1 MLAKLKLRYKIPKH
15 KVYKN
20 LKEIFKVKTV
30 NVLLTEEVL
39 SNESLKLTSKLLFA
53 RILFLSS
60 VSTRADKAVF
70 YSNQQAVEELHISL
84 SSVQR
89 SFTELEVKKLITS
102 QIQLINFKK
111 VRSITVKG
119 EYFTS
124 SDIVNLTTKNVK
136 MTTPKVSERTYR
148 NSQNDIFYL
157 IHNSIISNSRSK
169 DSIYIVSKEFSQED
183 FTAYIEKI
191 FLDYKDKY
199 ISKYPQLETMN
210 CTLMADK
217 FYNYYAPMNWKNKK
231 GAPVKSL
238 NSTVAQWCMRFAES
252 PAPCRQ
258 PKTAAA
264 ASDAD
269 VDRIAQGIADTQFSD
284 DENIIDVDLSTN
296 DSNLLMRK

>member
-1 MLAKLKLRYKIPKH
+1 M
-15 KVYKN
+15 
-20 LKEIFKVKTV
+20 KTV
-30 NVLLTEEVL
+30 NVLLTEDIL
-39 SNESLKLTSKLLFA
+39 SNAKLKLSSKLLFA
-53 RILFLSS
+53 RVLFLAS

-70 YSNQQAVEELHISL
+70 YSNQQAVEELHLSL

-89 SFTELEVKKLITS
+89 SFSELEDNKLIES
-102 QIQLINFKK
+102 NIQLINFKK
-111 VRSITVKG
+111 IRSITVKG

-124 SDIVNLTTKNVK
+124 FDKVNLTNENVK
-136 MTTPKVSERTYR
+136 MTISKVSNRPYQ

-157 IHNSIISNSRSK
+157 IHNSINSNSRSK

-238 NSTVAQWCMRFAES
+238 NSTVAQWCMRFVDS
-252 PAPCRQ
+252 PSFHHQ
-258 PKTAAA
+258 PKTAPAA
-264 ASDAD
+264 TTSD
-269 VDRIAQGIADTQFSD
+269 VDRIAQDIENTQFSD
-284 DENIIDVDLSTN
+284 DTNIIDIDLSTN

>member
-1 MLAKLKLRYKIPKH
+1 M
-15 KVYKN
+15 
-20 LKEIFKVKTV
+20 KTV
-30 NVLLTEEVL
+30 NVLLTEDIL

-70 YSNQQAVEELHISL
+70 YSNQQAVEELHLSL

-89 SFTELEVKKLITS
+89 SFSELEANKLIES
-102 QIQLINFKK
+102 NIQLINFKK
-111 VRSITVKG
+111 VRSITVKS

-124 SDIVNLTTKNVK
+124 ADMVNLTTENVK
-136 MTTPKVSERTYR
+136 MTTPKVSNRPYR
-148 NSQNDIFYL
+148 NSQNDIFFL
-157 IHNSIISNSRSK
+157 IHNSIINNSRSK

-238 NSTVAQWCMRFAES
+238 NSTVAQWCMRFVDS
-252 PAPCRQ
+252 PSFNHQ
-258 PKTAAA
+258 PKTAPVTTK
-264 ASDAD
+264 SD
-269 VDRIAQGIADTQFSD
+269 VDRIAQDIENTQFSD
-284 DENIIDVDLSTN
+284 DTNIIDIDLSTN

>member
-1 MLAKLKLRYKIPKH
+1 M
-15 KVYKN
+15 
-20 LKEIFKVKTV
+20 KTV
-30 NVLLTEEVL
+30 NVLLTEDIL
-39 SNESLKLTSKLLFA
+39 SNAKLKLTSKLLFA

-111 VRSITVKG
+111 VRSITVKS

-124 SDIVNLTTKNVK
+124 SDMVNLTTENVK
-136 MTTPKVSERTYR
+136 MTTSKVSNRPYQ
-148 NSQNDIFYL
+148 NSQNDIFFL
-157 IHNSIISNSRSK
+157 IHNSINSNSRSK

-238 NSTVAQWCMRFAES
+238 NSTVAQWCMRFVDS
-252 PAPCRQ
+252 PSFNHQ
-258 PKTAAA
+258 PKTAPAA
-264 ASDAD
+264 TTSD
-269 VDRIAQGIADTQFSD
+269 VDRIAQDIENTQFSD
-284 DENIIDVDLSTN
+284 DTNIIDIDLSTN
-296 DSNLLMRK
+296 DSNFLMRK

>member
-1 MLAKLKLRYKIPKH
+1 M
-15 KVYKN
+15 
-20 LKEIFKVKTV
+20 KTV
-30 NVLLTEEVL
+30 NVLLTEDIL
-39 SNESLKLTSKLLFA
+39 SNAKLKLSSKLLFA
-53 RILFLSS
+53 RVLFLSS

-70 YSNQQAVEELHISL
+70 YSNQQAVEELHLSL

-89 SFTELEVKKLITS
+89 SFSELEANKLIES
-102 QIQLINFKK
+102 NIQLINFKK
-111 VRSITVKG
+111 IRSITVKG

-124 SDIVNLTTKNVK
+124 FDKVNLTNENVK
-136 MTTPKVSERTYR
+136 MTISKVSNRPYQ
-148 NSQNDIFYL
+148 NGQNDIFYL
-157 IHNSIISNSRSK
+157 IHNSINSNSRSK

-238 NSTVAQWCMRFAES
+238 NSTVAQWCMRFVDS
-252 PAPCRQ
+252 PSFHHQ
-258 PKTAAA
+258 PKTAPAA
-264 ASDAD
+264 TTSD
-269 VDRIAQGIADTQFSD
+269 VDRIAQDIENTQFSD
-284 DENIIDVDLSTN
+284 DTNIIDIDLSTN

>member
-1 MLAKLKLRYKIPKH
+1 M
-15 KVYKN
+15 
-20 LKEIFKVKTV
+20 KTV
-30 NVLLTEEVL
+30 NVLLTEDIL
-39 SNESLKLTSKLLFA
+39 SNAKLKLSSKLLFA
-53 RILFLSS
+53 RVLFLAS

-70 YSNQQAVEELHISL
+70 YSNQQAVEELHLSL

-89 SFTELEVKKLITS
+89 SFSELEDNKLIES
-102 QIQLINFKK
+102 NIQLINFKK
-111 VRSITVKG
+111 VRSITVKS

-124 SDIVNLTTKNVK
+124 SDMVNLTTENVK
-136 MTTPKVSERTYR
+136 MTTSKVSNRPYR
-148 NSQNDIFYL
+148 NSQNDIFFL
-157 IHNSIISNSRSK
+157 IHNSINSNSRSK

-238 NSTVAQWCMRFAES
+238 NSTVAQWCMRFVDS
-252 PAPCRQ
+252 PSFNHQ
-258 PKTAAA
+258 PKTAPAA
-264 ASDAD
+264 TTSD
-269 VDRIAQGIADTQFSD
+269 VDRIAQDIENTQFSD
-284 DENIIDVDLSTN
+284 DTNIIDIDLSTN

>member
-1 MLAKLKLRYKIPKH
+1 M
-15 KVYKN
+15 
-20 LKEIFKVKTV
+20 KTV
-30 NVLLTEEVL
+30 NVLLTEDIL
-39 SNESLKLTSKLLFA
+39 SNAKLKLSSKILFA
-53 RILFLSS
+53 RVLFLAS

-70 YSNQQAVEELHISL
+70 YSNQQAVEELHLSL

-89 SFTELEVKKLITS
+89 SFSELEDNKLIES
-102 QIQLINFKK
+102 NIQLINFKK
-111 VRSITVKG
+111 VRSITVKS

-136 MTTPKVSERTYR
+136 MTTSKVSNRPYR
-148 NSQNDIFYL
+148 NSQNDIFFL
-157 IHNSIISNSRSK
+157 IHNSINSNSRSK

-238 NSTVAQWCMRFAES
+238 NSTVAQWCMRFVDS
-252 PAPCRQ
+252 PSFNHQ
-258 PKTAAA
+258 PKTAPAA
-264 ASDAD
+264 TTSD
-269 VDRIAQGIADTQFSD
+269 VDRIAQDIENTQFSD
-284 DENIIDVDLSTN
+284 DTNIIDIDLSTN

>member
-1 MLAKLKLRYKIPKH
+1 M
-15 KVYKN
+15 
-20 LKEIFKVKTV
+20 KTV
-30 NVLLTEEVL
+30 NVLLTEDIL
-39 SNESLKLTSKLLFA
+39 SNAKLKLSSKLLFA
-53 RILFLSS
+53 RVLFLAS

-70 YSNQQAVEELHISL
+70 YSNQQAVEELHLSL

-89 SFTELEVKKLITS
+89 SFSELEDNKLIES
-102 QIQLINFKK
+102 NIQLINFKK
-111 VRSITVKG
+111 IRSITVKG

-124 SDIVNLTTKNVK
+124 FDKVNLTNENVK
-136 MTTPKVSERTYR
+136 MTISKVSNRPYQ

-157 IHNSIISNSRSK
+157 IHNSINSNSRSK

-238 NSTVAQWCMRFAES
+238 NSTVAQWCMRFVDS
-252 PAPCRQ
+252 PSFHHQ
-258 PKTAAA
+258 PKTAPAA
-264 ASDAD
+264 TPAD
-269 VDRIAQGIADTQFSD
+269 VDRIAQNIADSQFGD
-284 DENIIDVDLSTN
+284 DENIIDVDLSSN

>member
-1 MLAKLKLRYKIPKH
+1 M
-15 KVYKN
+15 
-20 LKEIFKVKTV
+20 KTV
-30 NVLLTEEVL
+30 NVLLTEDIL
-39 SNESLKLTSKLLFA
+39 SNAKLKLSSKLLFA
-53 RILFLSS
+53 RVLFLAS

-70 YSNQQAVEELHISL
+70 YSNQQAVEELHLSL

-89 SFTELEVKKLITS
+89 SFSELEDNKLIES
-102 QIQLINFKK
+102 NIQLINFKK
-111 VRSITVKG
+111 VRSITVKS

-124 SDIVNLTTKNVK
+124 SDMVNLTTKNVK
-136 MTTPKVSERTYR
+136 MTISKVSNRPYR
-148 NSQNDIFYL
+148 NSQNDIFFL
-157 IHNSIISNSRSK
+157 IHNSINSNSRSK

-238 NSTVAQWCMRFAES
+238 NSTVAQWCMRFVDS
-252 PAPCRQ
+252 PSFNHQ
-258 PKTAAA
+258 PKTAPAA
-264 ASDAD
+264 TTSD
-269 VDRIAQGIADTQFSD
+269 VDRIAQDIENTQFSD
-284 DENIIDVDLSTN
+284 DTNIIDIDLSTN

>member
-1 MLAKLKLRYKIPKH
+1 M
-15 KVYKN
+15 
-20 LKEIFKVKTV
+20 KTV
-30 NVLLTEEVL
+30 NVLLTEDIL

-60 VSTRADKAVF
+60 VSTRADRAVF

-89 SFTELEVKKLITS
+89 SFTELEDNKLITS

-111 VRSITVKG
+111 VRSITVKS

-124 SDIVNLTTKNVK
+124 SDMVNLTTENVK
-136 MTTPKVSERTYR
+136 MTTPKVSNRPYR

-199 ISKYPQLETMN
+199 ISKYPQLEMMN
-210 CTLMADK
+210 CTLMADR
-217 FYNYYAPMNWKNKK
+217 FYIHYASMNWKNKK
-231 GAPVKSL
+231 GAPVKNL
-238 NSTVAQWCMRFAES
+238 KATVAQWCMRFVEY
-252 PAPCRQ
+252 PVPCRQ
-258 PKTAAA
+258 PKPKTAAA

-269 VDRIAQGIADTQFSD
+269 VNRIAQDIADTQFSAD
-284 DENIIDVDLSTN
+284 ANIIDADFSVD

>member
-1 MLAKLKLRYKIPKH
+1 MLKH

-30 NVLLTEEVL
+30 NVLLTEDIL
-39 SNESLKLTSKLLFA
+39 SNAKLKLSSKLLFA
-53 RILFLSS
+53 RVLFLSS

-70 YSNQQAVEELHISL
+70 YSNQQAVEELHLSL

-89 SFTELEVKKLITS
+89 SFSELEDNKLIES
-102 QIQLINFKK
+102 NIQLINFKK

-124 SDIVNLTTKNVK
+124 SDMVNLTNENVK
-136 MTTPKVSERTYR
+136 MTISKVSNRPYR
-148 NSQNDIFYL
+148 NGQNDIFYL
-157 IHNSIISNSRSK
+157 IHNSIISNSKSL

-183 FTAYIEKI
+183 FTAYIENI
-191 FLDYKDKY
+191 FLDYKNKN

-210 CTLMADK
+210 CALMAEK
-217 FYNYYAPMNWKNKK
+217 FYTHYAPMKWKDKK
-231 GAPVKSL
+231 GAPVKNL
-238 NSTVAQWCMRFAES
+238 KLRVRQWCL
-252 PAPCRQ
+252 RQ
-258 PKTAAA
+258 IEYAGRYQQAKTTPVATP
-264 ASDAD
+264 AD

-284 DENIIDVDLSTN
+284 DKNIIDADFSIN

>member
-1 MLAKLKLRYKIPKH
+1 M
-15 KVYKN
+15 
-20 LKEIFKVKTV
+20 KTV
-30 NVLLTEEVL
+30 NVLLTEDIL
-39 SNESLKLTSKLLFA
+39 SNAKLKLSSKLLFA
-53 RILFLSS
+53 RVLFLAS

-70 YSNQQAVEELHISL
+70 YSNQQAVEELHLSL

-89 SFTELEVKKLITS
+89 SFSELEDNKLIES
-102 QIQLINFKK
+102 NIQLINFKK
-111 VRSITVKG
+111 VRSITVKS

-124 SDIVNLTTKNVK
+124 SDMVNLTTENVK
-136 MTTPKVSERTYR
+136 MTTSKVSNRPYR
-148 NSQNDIFYL
+148 NSQNDIFFL
-157 IHNSIISNSRSK
+157 IHNSINSNSRSK

-238 NSTVAQWCMRFAES
+238 NSTVAQWCMRFVDS
-252 PAPCRQ
+252 PSFNHQ
-258 PKTAAA
+258 PKTAPAA
-264 ASDAD
+264 TTSD
-269 VDRIAQGIADTQFSD
+269 VDRIAQDIENTQFSD
-284 DENIIDVDLSTN
+284 DTNIIDIDLSTN
-296 DSNLLMRK
+296 DSNFLMRK

>member
-1 MLAKLKLRYKIPKH
+1 M
-15 KVYKN
+15 
-20 LKEIFKVKTV
+20 KTV
-30 NVLLTEEVL
+30 NVLLTEDIL
-39 SNESLKLTSKLLFA
+39 SNAKLKLSSKLLFA
-53 RILFLSS
+53 RVLFLAS

-70 YSNQQAVEELHISL
+70 YSNQQAVEELHLSL

-89 SFTELEVKKLITS
+89 SFSELEDNKLIES
-102 QIQLINFKK
+102 NIQLINFKK
-111 VRSITVKG
+111 VRSITVKS

-124 SDIVNLTTKNVK
+124 SDMVNLTTENVK
-136 MTTPKVSERTYR
+136 MTTSKVSNRPYR
-148 NSQNDIFYL
+148 NSQNDIFFL
-157 IHNSIISNSRSK
+157 IHNSINSNSRSK
-169 DSIYIVSKEFSQED
+169 DSIYIVSKEFSRED

-238 NSTVAQWCMRFAES
+238 NSTVAQWCMRFVDS
-252 PAPCRQ
+252 PSFNHQ
-258 PKTAAA
+258 PKTAPAA
-264 ASDAD
+264 TTSD
-269 VDRIAQGIADTQFSD
+269 VDRIAQDIENTQFSD
-284 DENIIDVDLSTN
+284 DTNIIDIDLSTN

>member
-1 MLAKLKLRYKIPKH
+1 M
-15 KVYKN
+15 
-20 LKEIFKVKTV
+20 KTV
-30 NVLLTEEVL
+30 NVLLTEDIL

-70 YSNQQAVEELHISL
+70 YSNQQAVEELHLSL

-89 SFTELEVKKLITS
+89 SFSELEANKLIES
-102 QIQLINFKK
+102 NIQLINFKK
-111 VRSITVKG
+111 VRSITVKS

-124 SDIVNLTTKNVK
+124 SDMVNLTTENVK
-136 MTTPKVSERTYR
+136 MTTSKVSNRPYQ

-157 IHNSIISNSRSK
+157 IHNSINSNSRSK

-238 NSTVAQWCMRFAES
+238 NSTVAQWCMRFVDS
-252 PAPCRQ
+252 PSFNHQ
-258 PKTAAA
+258 PKTAPAA
-264 ASDAD
+264 TKSD
-269 VDRIAQGIADTQFSD
+269 VDRIAQDIENTQFSD
-284 DENIIDVDLSTN
+284 DTNIIDIDLSTN

>member
-1 MLAKLKLRYKIPKH
+1 M
-15 KVYKN
+15 
-20 LKEIFKVKTV
+20 KTV
-30 NVLLTEEVL
+30 NVLLTEDIL
-39 SNESLKLTSKLLFA
+39 SNAKLKLSSKLLFA
-53 RILFLSS
+53 RVLFLAS

-70 YSNQQAVEELHISL
+70 YSNHQAVEELHLSL

-89 SFTELEVKKLITS
+89 SFSELEANKLIES
-102 QIQLINFKK
+102 NIQLINFKK
-111 VRSITVKG
+111 IRSITVKG

-124 SDIVNLTTKNVK
+124 FDKVNLTNENVK
-136 MTTPKVSERTYR
+136 MTISKVSNRLYQKCQ
-148 NSQNDIFYL
+148 SDIFYL
-157 IHNSIISNSRSK
+157 IHNSINSNSRSK

-238 NSTVAQWCMRFAES
+238 NSTVAQWCMRFVDS
-252 PAPCRQ
+252 PSFHHQ
-258 PKTAAA
+258 PKTAPVATT
-264 ASDAD
+264 SD
-269 VDRIAQGIADTQFSD
+269 VDRIAQDIENTQFSD
-284 DENIIDVDLSTN
+284 DTNIIDIDLSTN

>member
-1 MLAKLKLRYKIPKH
+1 M
-15 KVYKN
+15 
-20 LKEIFKVKTV
+20 KTV
-30 NVLLTEEVL
+30 NVLLTEDIL
-39 SNESLKLTSKLLFA
+39 SNAKLKLSSKLLFA
-53 RILFLSS
+53 RVLFLSS

-70 YSNQQAVEELHISL
+70 YSNQQAVEELHLSL

-89 SFTELEVKKLITS
+89 SFSELEDNKLIES
-102 QIQLINFKK
+102 NIQLINFKK

-119 EYFTS
+119 EYFTG
-124 SDIVNLTTKNVK
+124 SDIVNLTTENVK
-136 MTTPKVSERTYR
+136 MTTSKVSNRPYR

-157 IHNSIISNSRSK
+157 IHNSINSNSRSK

-238 NSTVAQWCMRFAES
+238 NSTVAQWCMRFVDS
-252 PAPCRQ
+252 PSFHHQ
-258 PKTAAA
+258 PKTAPAA
-264 ASDAD
+264 TTSD
-269 VDRIAQGIADTQFSD
+269 VDRIAQDIENTQFSD
-284 DENIIDVDLSTN
+284 DTNIIDIDLSTN

>member
-1 MLAKLKLRYKIPKH
+1 M
-15 KVYKN
+15 
-20 LKEIFKVKTV
+20 KTV
-30 NVLLTEEVL
+30 NVLLTEDIL
-39 SNESLKLTSKLLFA
+39 SNAKLKLSSKLLFA
-53 RILFLSS
+53 RVLFLAS

-70 YSNQQAVEELHISL
+70 YSNHQAVEELHLSL

-89 SFTELEVKKLITS
+89 SFSELEANKLIES
-102 QIQLINFKK
+102 NIQLINFKK
-111 VRSITVKG
+111 IRSITVKG

-124 SDIVNLTTKNVK
+124 FDKVNLTNENVK
-136 MTTPKVSERTYR
+136 MTISKVSNRLYR
-148 NSQNDIFYL
+148 KCQNDIFYL
-157 IHNSIISNSRSK
+157 IHNSINSNSRSK

-210 CTLMADK
+210 CTLMADR

-238 NSTVAQWCMRFAES
+238 NSTVAQWCMRFVDS
-252 PAPCRQ
+252 PSFHHQ
-258 PKTAAA
+258 PKTAPAA
-264 ASDAD
+264 TTSD
-269 VDRIAQGIADTQFSD
+269 VDRIAQDIENTQFSD
-284 DENIIDVDLSTN
+284 DTNIIDIDLSTN

>member
-1 MLAKLKLRYKIPKH
+1 M
-15 KVYKN
+15 
-20 LKEIFKVKTV
+20 KTV
-30 NVLLTEEVL
+30 NVLLTEDIL
-39 SNESLKLTSKLLFA
+39 GNAKLKLSSKLLFA
-53 RILFLSS
+53 RILFLAS

-70 YSNQQAVEELHISL
+70 YSNQQAVEELHLSL

-89 SFTELEVKKLITS
+89 SFSELEDNKLIES
-102 QIQLINFKK
+102 NIQLINFKK

-124 SDIVNLTTKNVK
+124 SDMVNLTNKNVK
-136 MTTPKVSERTYR
+136 MTISKVSNRPYQ

-157 IHNSIISNSRSK
+157 IHNSIISNSKSL

-217 FYNYYAPMNWKNKK
+217 FYNYYASMNWKNKK

-238 NSTVAQWCMRFAES
+238 NSTVAQWCMRFVDS
-252 PAPCRQ
+252 PSFNHQ
-258 PKTAAA
+258 PKTAPAA
-264 ASDAD
+264 TTSD
-269 VDRIAQGIADTQFSD
+269 VDRIAQDIENTQFSD
-284 DENIIDVDLSTN
+284 DTNIIDIDLSTN

>member
-1 MLAKLKLRYKIPKH
+1 M
-15 KVYKN
+15 
-20 LKEIFKVKTV
+20 KTV
-30 NVLLTEEVL
+30 NVLLTEDVL
-39 SNESLKLTSKLLFA
+39 SNESLRLTSKLLFA

-111 VRSITVKG
+111 VRSITVKS

-124 SDIVNLTTKNVK
+124 SDIVNLTTENVK
-136 MTTPKVSERTYR
+136 MTTPKVSNRPYR
-148 NSQNDIFYL
+148 NSQNDIFLL
-157 IHNSIISNSRSK
+157 IHNSIINNSRSK

-238 NSTVAQWCMRFAES
+238 NSTVAQWCMRFVDS
-252 PAPCRQ
+252 PSFNHQ
-258 PKTAAA
+258 PKTAPVATP
-264 ASDAD
+264 AD
-269 VDRIAQGIADTQFSD
+269 VDRIAQNIADSQFGD
-284 DENIIDVDLSTN
+284 DENIIDVDLSSN

>member
-1 MLAKLKLRYKIPKH
+1 M
-15 KVYKN
+15 
-20 LKEIFKVKTV
+20 KTV
-30 NVLLTEEVL
+30 NVLLTEDIL
-39 SNESLKLTSKLLFA
+39 SNAKLKLSSKLLFA
-53 RILFLSS
+53 RVLFLAS

-70 YSNQQAVEELHISL
+70 YSNHQAVEELHLSL

-89 SFTELEVKKLITS
+89 SFSELEANKLIES
-102 QIQLINFKK
+102 NIQLINFKK
-111 VRSITVKG
+111 IRSITVKG

-124 SDIVNLTTKNVK
+124 FDKVNLTNENVK
-136 MTTPKVSERTYR
+136 MTTSKVSNRPYR

-157 IHNSIISNSRSK
+157 IHNSINSNSRSK

-238 NSTVAQWCMRFAES
+238 NSTVAQWCMRFVDS
-252 PAPCRQ
+252 PSFNHQ
-258 PKTAAA
+258 PKTAPAA
-264 ASDAD
+264 TPAD
-269 VDRIAQGIADTQFSD
+269 VDRIAQNIADSQFGD
-284 DENIIDVDLSTN
+284 DENIIDVDLSSN

>member
-1 MLAKLKLRYKIPKH
+1 M
-15 KVYKN
+15 
-20 LKEIFKVKTV
+20 KTV
-30 NVLLTEEVL
+30 NVLLTEDIL
-39 SNESLKLTSKLLFA
+39 SNAKLKLSSKLLFA
-53 RILFLSS
+53 RVLFLAS

-70 YSNQQAVEELHISL
+70 YSNHQAVEELYLSL

-89 SFTELEVKKLITS
+89 SFSELEANKLIES
-102 QIQLINFKK
+102 NIQLINFKK
-111 VRSITVKG
+111 IRSITVKG

-124 SDIVNLTTKNVK
+124 FDKVNLTNENVK
-136 MTTPKVSERTYR
+136 MTTSKVSNRPYR

-157 IHNSIISNSRSK
+157 IHNSINSNSRSK

-238 NSTVAQWCMRFAES
+238 NSTVAQWCMRFVDS
-252 PAPCRQ
+252 PSFNHQ
-258 PKTAAA
+258 PKTAPAA
-264 ASDAD
+264 TPAD
-269 VDRIAQGIADTQFSD
+269 VDRIAQNIADSQFGD
-284 DENIIDVDLSTN
+284 DENIIDVDLSSN

>member
-1 MLAKLKLRYKIPKH
+1 M
-15 KVYKN
+15 
-20 LKEIFKVKTV
+20 KTV
-30 NVLLTEEVL
+30 NVLLTEDIL
-39 SNESLKLTSKLLFA
+39 SNAKLKLSSKLLFA
-53 RILFLSS
+53 RVLFLAS

-70 YSNQQAVEELHISL
+70 YSNQQAVKELHLSL

-89 SFTELEVKKLITS
+89 SFSELEDNKLIES
-102 QIQLINFKK
+102 NIQLINFKK
-111 VRSITVKG
+111 VRSITVKS

-124 SDIVNLTTKNVK
+124 SDMVNLTTENVK
-136 MTTPKVSERTYR
+136 MTTSKVSNRPYR
-148 NSQNDIFYL
+148 NSQNDIFFL
-157 IHNSIISNSRSK
+157 IHNSINSNSRSK

-238 NSTVAQWCMRFAES
+238 NSTVAQWCMRFVDS
-252 PAPCRQ
+252 PSFHHQ
-258 PKTAAA
+258 PKTAPAA
-264 ASDAD
+264 TASD
-269 VDRIAQGIADTQFSD
+269 VDRIAQDIENTQFSD
-284 DENIIDVDLSTN
+284 DTNIIDIDLSTN

>member
-1 MLAKLKLRYKIPKH
+1 M
-15 KVYKN
+15 
-20 LKEIFKVKTV
+20 KTV
-30 NVLLTEEVL
+30 NVLLTEDIL
-39 SNESLKLTSKLLFA
+39 SNAKLKLSSKLLFA
-53 RILFLSS
+53 RVLFLSS

-70 YSNQQAVEELHISL
+70 YSNQQAVKELHLSL

-89 SFTELEVKKLITS
+89 SFSELEDNKLIES
-102 QIQLINFKK
+102 NIQLINFKK
-111 VRSITVKG
+111 VRSITVKS

-124 SDIVNLTTKNVK
+124 SDMVNLTTENVK
-136 MTTPKVSERTYR
+136 MTTSKVSNRPYQ
-148 NSQNDIFYL
+148 NSQNDIFFL
-157 IHNSIISNSRSK
+157 IHNSINSNSRSK

-238 NSTVAQWCMRFAES
+238 NSTVAQWCMRFVDS
-252 PAPCRQ
+252 PSFNHQ
-258 PKTAAA
+258 PKTAPAA
-264 ASDAD
+264 TTSD
-269 VDRIAQGIADTQFSD
+269 VDRIAQDIENTQFSD
-284 DENIIDVDLSTN
+284 DTNIIDIDLSTN